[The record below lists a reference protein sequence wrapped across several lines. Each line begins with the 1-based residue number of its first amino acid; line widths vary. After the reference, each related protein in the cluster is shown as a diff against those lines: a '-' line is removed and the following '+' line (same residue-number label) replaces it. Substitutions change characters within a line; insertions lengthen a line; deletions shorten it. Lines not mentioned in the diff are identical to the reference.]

1 MRKYFAVFILIFC
14 NAFLC
19 AGEPITNLT
28 DSGDGIE
35 IGYYLNFSE
44 IDSTA
49 CGFSSNCVDNVQR
62 PSLITS
68 WPFDTVVSGITESG
82 VSNPTVTGEG
92 TIYAF
97 IDIVSRSAFSA
108 VLSISPTMTGHENTS
123 NTLGWKCALYD
134 SDDIESANKSN
145 LSGGGTYN
153 MYSSDGSKFE
163 HICCVRLDF
172 TTDNVVGKP
181 LETYEGTVTLTV
193 SGQ

>member
-1 MRKYFAVFILIFC
+1 MKKYFTVLILILC
-14 NAFLC
+14 NAFLY
-19 AGEPITNLT
+19 AGQPIIDLT
-28 DSGDGIE
+28 DNGAGIE
-35 IGYYLNFSE
+35 IGYYLNFGE

-49 CGFSSNCVDNVQR
+49 CGFSSNWVDNVQR

-68 WPFDTVVSGITESG
+68 WPFDTIVSGITEEG
-82 VSNPTVTGEG
+82 ISNPSVTGKG

-97 IDIVSRSAFSA
+97 IDIVSRSTFSA
-108 VLSISPTMTGHENTS
+108 VLSISPTMIGQKNAN
-123 NTLGWKCALYD
+123 NTLGWTCTLYD
-134 SDDIESANKSN
+134 SDNIDDSSIGN
-145 LSGGGTYN
+145 LPGGETYT

-163 HICCVRLDF
+163 HNYCLRLDF